1 VLVLTRKHGESIRV
15 GDGIVFTILE
25 ISGGQI
31 KVGIEAPA
39 QLAVHREEVYRRI
52 QEENRAAAKGEDAA
66 AAILKIGVPGEI
78 RDITEKDLS

>member
-1 VLVLTRKHGESIRV
+1 MLVLTRKHGESIRV

-39 QLAVHREEVYRRI
+39 QLPVHREEVYRRI
-52 QEENRAAAKGEDAA
+52 QEENRAAAQGEDAA

-78 RDITEKDLS
+78 RDITDKNSS